1 MKICMIKSVGGDPF
15 ISEYFPFHDVDND
28 SYVRVSEIVEV
39 ELKPL
44 RDDEAI
50 GRQLAQIDRKEQ
62 EIREKF
68 QEALNAINADR
79 QNLLALPNRA

>member
-1 MKICMIKSVGGDPF
+1 MKICMLKAVGGGAF
-15 ISEYFPFHDVDND
+15 LSEYHPIYDGDNA
-28 SYVRVSEIVEV
+28 SYMRVTEIVEV

-68 QEALNAINADR
+68 QEALNAINGER